1 MDRHGG
7 MPQHVDPSRHGVAW
21 GQVLCTGPCSIHPE
35 NRSRSRGTT
44 AGPPPSA
51 VVGSKTG
58 CTLVDLSVA
67 LCPRR
72 SMSIRDEYIAVI
84 GRLSRRFGRTYGH
97 YRVPEHASLRQCLGY
112 ASRYVS
118 GHSTEHYRYDRYKR
132 ALRSALRLNGDL
144 CRTGTTVHVDIGC
157 GPGLFSWVV
166 HDHFDDT
173 ELNIQ
178 LYGYDHAT
186 EMIRLAR
193 LIQDRFESSIDVQY
207 YDGLEQLLGNIATTA
222 PPSADII
229 VTFGHVLAQLA
240 DDHRAIGVFATILER
255 LTHTGPCLV
264 LAVDA
269 HGYATTFRGS
279 FNRLCDMLE
288 ERNCTWGN
296 RRDLGSGAFGILQ
309 GE

>member
-1 MDRHGG
+1 
-7 MPQHVDPSRHGVAW
+7 MP
-21 GQVLCTGPCSIHPE
+21 
-35 NRSRSRGTT
+35 
-44 AGPPPSA
+44 
-51 VVGSKTG
+51 
-58 CTLVDLSVA
+58 
-67 LCPRR
+67 
-72 SMSIRDEYIAVI
+72 IRDEYIAVI
-84 GRLSRRFGRTYGH
+84 ARLSRRFGRTYGH
-97 YRVPEHASLRQCLGY
+97 YQVPEHASLPRCLGY

-118 GHSTEHYRYDRYKR
+118 GHTTKHYRYDRYKG
-132 ALRSALRLNGDL
+132 ALRYALRLNGDF
-144 CRTGTTVHVDIGC
+144 CRNGTAVHVDIGC

-173 ELNIQ
+173 ELTIQ

-193 LIQDRFESSIDVQY
+193 RIQDGFESNINVQY
-207 YDGLEQLLGNIATTA
+207 YDDSAQLLGNIPTA
-222 PPSADII
+222 PPPADVI

-240 DDHRAIGVFATILER
+240 DNHQAIGVFATILER

-269 HGYATTFRGS
+269 HGHITTFRGS

-288 ERNCTWGN
+288 ERNCAWDN
-296 RRDLGSGAFGILQ
+296 RRDLGSRAFGILR